1 MNDQVKDVALRKR
14 QLIDQSQRK
23 MFLWVAAASVIVGF
37 SLVVAWF
44 LFQNIMYKEKVLAKK
59 FTTVST
65 LQSNNKIAPEL
76 TDNIRVLETNT
87 ALNGKKANADDKALQ
102 VILDALPASDNTF
115 ALGASVQSKL
125 IGGTDD
131 VQLESFSVDQSVVGK
146 KSSASGNVK
155 STAFSAT
162 ISSESAAALYDV
174 LHRFELS
181 IRTIDIDS
189 LSLEKGDTKMTLTIK
204 GHAFYL
210 PAKTIQL
217 VEKAVPAK

>member
-1 MNDQVKDVALRKR
+1 VNDQVKDVALRKR

-146 KSSASGNVK
+146 KSSTSTNVK

-162 ISSESAAALYDV
+162 ISSESATALYDV